1 MDEDWEW
8 IGRFQKG
15 DASAF
20 GLLFNKYKGLV
31 INLAYRFV
39 RQTEAAED
47 IAQDVFIKIYQ
58 KKVKVDPTAKFSTW
72 LYRVVV
78 NAALDVVRKKRFLK
92 FSFDEVKGGPGD
104 SKQTLAD
111 TLADPAAVSPGK
123 FLAQEELKGLL
134 QREID
139 ALPEKLKVPILLYQ
153 FQNTP
158 YEEIARIL
166 GISEKAV
173 ERRIYHA
180 KDNLRKKLSKYVL

>member
-8 IGRFQKG
+8 IGRFQEG

-31 INLAYRFV
+31 IKLAYRFV
-39 RQTEAAED
+39 RQREAAED
-47 IAQDVFIKIYQ
+47 IAQDVFIKIYE
-58 KKVKVDPTAKFSTW
+58 KKVKVDPGAKFTTW
-72 LYRVVV
+72 LYRVTV

-92 FSFDEVKGGPGD
+92 FSFDEVKQGQSD

-111 TLADPAAVSPGK
+111 TFADPAAVSPGK
-123 FLAQEELKGLL
+123 FLAQEELSGLL
-134 QREID
+134 QREINE
-139 ALPEKLKVPILLYQ
+139 LPEKFKVPILLYQ

-158 YEEIARIL
+158 YQEIAKIL

-180 KDNLRKKLSKYVL
+180 KEVLRTKLTKYM